1 MQANLRQPA
10 DMKADNG
17 YPTDAKPVTRMG
29 EWAAG
34 WRTLTAGF
42 FAVGVGWNFAN
53 IAASIFIK
61 PMQAEFGWTRTE
73 LSFGPLAGLLVALLL
88 PLTGLLLDRW
98 GSRRVAITGLVA
110 IAAGFALFARMPVNH
125 AIFVIYT
132 IYLGIAGAI
141 SNSVVMGRG
150 VAPWFPQNL
159 GTAIGIM
166 MTGSSVSVAIA
177 VPLLAWVIAHFGWRS
192 GFVVLTAATLAV
204 GLPLVLLWFR
214 EPTAPLQGGRN
225 VSQQRDSMGAIAA
238 TTQFWQLTI
247 ACAVAALPIG
257 GFIGHLMTL
266 LSDRGLSVG
275 AAAGVGSL
283 FAISVGVGRIAN
295 GVALDRLYPPLVVAC
310 TLLLAAAGALLLYVS
325 NLPTAAGA
333 EIAVPIALLGLAQ
346 GAEGDYIMFFSM
358 RLFGLR
364 NLSRV
369 LSIQSMAIGVGMAS
383 GGLAFA
389 RVFDIFG
396 SYQPAIL
403 GSALL
408 YTVSA
413 VVFGTIRMKRQW
425 HDPQ

>member
-1 MQANLRQPA
+1 
-10 DMKADNG
+10 
-17 YPTDAKPVTRMG
+17 
-29 EWAAG
+29 
-34 WRTLTAGF
+34 
-42 FAVGVGWNFAN
+42 
-53 IAASIFIK
+53 
-61 PMQAEFGWTRTE
+61 
-73 LSFGPLAGLLVALLL
+73 
-88 PLTGLLLDRW
+88 
-98 GSRRVAITGLVA
+98 
-110 IAAGFALFARMPVNH
+110 
-125 AIFVIYT
+125 
-132 IYLGIAGAI
+132 
-141 SNSVVMGRG
+141 
-150 VAPWFPQNL
+150 
-159 GTAIGIM
+159 
-166 MTGSSVSVAIA
+166 
-177 VPLLAWVIAHFGWRS
+177 
-192 GFVVLTAATLAV
+192 
-204 GLPLVLLWFR
+204 
-214 EPTAPLQGGRN
+214 
-225 VSQQRDSMGAIAA
+225 
-238 TTQFWQLTI
+238 
-247 ACAVAALPIG
+247 
-257 GFIGHLMTL
+257 MTL

-403 GSALL
+403 ASALL
-408 YTVSA
+408 YAVSA